1 VTWNAVRIVFFL
13 LLLANLAFFAWA
25 YFGAGRASEEPQLL
39 EQQLNPQEI
48 RLLSA
53 DQVAKLAAE
62 RAKQAERPKA
72 PPKPSVVACLEL
84 GAFSPGD
91 VPRVQQALE
100 PLALGPRLSQRR
112 AEEVASYWVFIPPL
126 RNRQAA
132 SQKAAELKKLGV
144 DDFFVVLEDPKLRFA
159 VSLGVFKT
167 EEAARTRLA
176 ELRTKGVR
184 TARVGPKET
193 SVQKVYFAIREVPDA
208 LVTKLNDLRQGFA
221 GVELKDC
228 PPEERR
234 AANRTGT

>member
-1 VTWNAVRIVFFL
+1 MRTVFFL

-25 YFGAGRASEEPQLL
+25 YFGAGRAPEEAQLM

-72 PPKPSVVACLEL
+72 APKAVACLEL
-84 GAFSPGD
+84 GPFGLGE

-144 DDFFVVLEDPKLRFA
+144 GDFFVVLEDPKLRFA
-159 VSLGVFKT
+159 ISLGVFKT
-167 EEAARTRLA
+167 EEAARSRLA

-208 LVTKLNDLRQGFA
+208 LVVKLNDLRQGFA
-221 GVELKDC
+221 GAELKDC
-228 PPEERR
+228 PAEEKR
-234 AANRTGT
+234 AANRAGS